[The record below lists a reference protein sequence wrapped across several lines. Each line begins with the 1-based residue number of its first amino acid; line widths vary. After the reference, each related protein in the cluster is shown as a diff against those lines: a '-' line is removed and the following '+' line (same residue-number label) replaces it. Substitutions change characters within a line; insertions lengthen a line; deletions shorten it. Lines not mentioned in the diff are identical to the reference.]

1 MTVPKHEVD
10 KSLSLL
16 KVPHENKGVLFRSM
30 LSSEKEIVKKFM
42 LNYFYTNASVPKALR
57 LKETLPAFN
66 YLEDELKLMLDSP
79 ACMVSIDGA
88 TNEVIAAIINTVWK
102 VDDSFEHFQ
111 VDPVN
116 YLNIA
121 AEIAHEVT
129 NDPLLRIVIW
139 RDYQFQLIYHLLQV
153 NMTAFHSKLQCGIFI
168 SYFSFRDMQKI
179 MVHNIYSMEAWVTF
193 CQNTGET

>member
-1 MTVPKHEVD
+1 MTVPRPEID
-10 KSLSLL
+10 RSLSL
-16 KVPHENKGVLFRSM
+16 KVSHENKGVLFRSM

-42 LNYFYTNASVPKALR
+42 LNHFYTIASVPKALR
-57 LKETLPAFN
+57 LKDTLPAFN

-79 ACMVSIDGA
+79 VCMVSIDEA

-102 VDDSFEHFQ
+102 VDDSFDYFQ

-116 YLNIA
+116 YLNLA
-121 AEIAHEVT
+121 AEIAHEET

-153 NMTAFHSKLQCGIFI
+153 NIIFFI
-168 SYFSFRDMQKI
+168 INCYIHFFI
-179 MVHNIYSMEAWVTF
+179 F
-193 CQNTGET
+193 F